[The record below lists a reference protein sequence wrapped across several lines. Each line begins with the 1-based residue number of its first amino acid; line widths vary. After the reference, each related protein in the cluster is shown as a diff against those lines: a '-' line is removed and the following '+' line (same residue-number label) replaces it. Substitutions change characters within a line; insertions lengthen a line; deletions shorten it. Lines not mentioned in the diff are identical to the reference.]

1 MLLRNVNHE
10 FIQNAKETAGL
21 LGSLSCGLLMLSPMV
36 VILLCLLILAG
47 AVITGG
53 H

>member
-1 MLLRNVNHE
+1 MNENKY
-10 FIQNAKETAGL
+10 QNMKEASGL
-21 LGSLSCGLLMLSPMV
+21 LGSLSCGLILIFPMI
-36 VILLCLLILAG
+36 VILFCLLILVG

>member
-1 MLLRNVNHE
+1 MNENKL
-10 FIQNAKETAGL
+10 QNAKETAGL
-21 LGSLSCGLLMLSPMV
+21 LGSLSCGLLMLAPV
-36 VILLCLLILAG
+36 IVILICLLILVG

>member
-1 MLLRNVNHE
+1 MN
-10 FIQNAKETAGL
+10 QNQYQNMKENAGL
-21 LGSLSCGLLMLSPMV
+21 LGSLSCGLLMLSPMI
-36 VILLCLLILAG
+36 VILICLLIIVG

>member
-1 MLLRNVNHE
+1 MNENKY
-10 FIQNAKETAGL
+10 QNAKETAGL

>member
-1 MLLRNVNHE
+1 MNENKLK
-10 FIQNAKETAGL
+10 NAKETAGL
-21 LGSLSCGLLMLSPMV
+21 LGSLSCGLMLISPMI
-36 VILLCLLILAG
+36 VILLCLLIIVG